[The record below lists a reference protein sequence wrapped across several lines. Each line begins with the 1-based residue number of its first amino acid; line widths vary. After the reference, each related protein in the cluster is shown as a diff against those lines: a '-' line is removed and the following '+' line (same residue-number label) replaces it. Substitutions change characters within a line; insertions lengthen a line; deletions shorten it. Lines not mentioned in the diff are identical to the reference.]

1 MNMKLKL
8 LQIGFFLA
16 IQTPSLLLAQSDE
29 GGSTPEISISIED
42 GKVQIAVNLNESFRW
57 ENTRYESIKK
67 FPQPWIG
74 SSDIPHEIRFDPFEE
89 KGAMTW
95 RQTDMMFM
103 GNYEVIGNSAKNIL
117 NQYTEKYGELG
128 FRTWSV
134 DSKGN
139 LKSFNENTGKYEIY
153 TPEAFAKKFG
163 LQFHQSDKYEI
174 EAEVLG
180 YVKNIKGVFDLEI
193 NLLNF
198 DKLDYVPFFKTPK
211 LEVQE
216 SKDMKNWSKVKLAE
230 PLPKEYQ
237 WPQELSIELQAELKD
252 AAFYRIKIEEE

>member
-153 TPEAFAKKFG
+153 TPEAFSKKFG

>member
-1 MNMKLKL
+1 MKLKL

-74 SSDIPHEIRFDPFEE
+74 SSDIPHEIWFEE
-89 KGAMTW
+89 KDAMTW

-180 YVKNIKGVFDLEI
+180 YVKNIKGVFDHET
-193 NLLNF
+193 NLFNF

-252 AAFYRIKIEEE
+252 AAFYRMKIEEE

>member
-180 YVKNIKGVFDLEI
+180 YVKNIKGVFDLET

>member
-1 MNMKLKL
+1 MKLKL

-163 LQFHQSDKYEI
+163 LEFHQSDKYEI

-180 YVKNIKGVFDLEI
+180 YVKNIKGVFDLET

-252 AAFYRIKIEEE
+252 AAFYRMKIEEE

>member
-163 LQFHQSDKYEI
+163 LEFHQSDKYEI

-180 YVKNIKGVFDLEI
+180 YVKNIKGVFDI
-193 NLLNF
+193 VTNILNF
-198 DKLDYVPFFKTPK
+198 NELDYVPFFKVPK
-211 LEVQE
+211 LIVEG
-216 SKDMKNWSKVKLAE
+216 SKDMKKWSKVKLPE

-237 WPQELSIELQAELKD
+237 WPQELRIELEAEIKD
-252 AAFYRIKIEEE
+252 STFYRVKIEKE